1 MFFVIP
7 DLFTPYIEGRE
18 RAIDR
23 NWNDLNQYNTV
34 QKNQLGNLFDL
45 ATFSPRVNQEYEKL
59 TESAF
64 KNRQAAREDQLKQ
77 NLFPGLAAEA
87 TAQSEL
93 LRQNPFFRPYQ
104 DLFSLYLGNASAAAA
119 NARAERQANDPID
132 AYVRQIVLGALAGQ
146 NANAG
151 TEAQAQAQAQ
161 AQGTGTQ
168 GTNAMPPAP
177 SPADRNAPNAG
188 TPAPNTG
195 QPTTGQEPS
204 VTQQQQ
210 QQQ

>member
-18 RAIDR
+18 KAIDR

-45 ATFSPRVNQEYEKL
+45 ATFSPRVNQEYERL
-59 TESAF
+59 TESAL
-64 KNRQAAREDQLKQ
+64 KNRQAARTDQLNQ
-77 NLFPGLAAEA
+77 NMFPGLATEA
-87 TAQSEL
+87 AARGEL

-104 DLFSLYLGNASAAAA
+104 DLFSIYLNNASAAAA
-119 NARAERQANDPID
+119 NDRAAQQANDPIND
-132 AYVRQIVLGALAGQ
+132 YVRRLVLGALAGQ
-146 NANAG
+146 NTNAG
-151 TEAQAQAQAQ
+151 TEAQGTA
-161 AQGTGTQ
+161 AQGTG
-168 GTNAMPPAP
+168 NMPPAP
-177 SPADRNAPNAG
+177 TPADRNAPNAG
-188 TPAPNTG
+188 TGATTPAPNTG

-210 QQQ
+210 Q

>member
-64 KNRQAAREDQLKQ
+64 KNRQAARTDQLNQ
-77 NLFPGLAAEA
+77 NMFPGLAAEA
-87 TAQSEL
+87 LARGEL

-104 DLFSLYLGNASAAAA
+104 DLFSIYLNNASAAAA
-119 NARAERQANDPID
+119 NARAEREANDPIND
-132 AYVRQIVLGALAGQ
+132 YVRRLVLGALPGQ

-151 TEAQAQAQAQ
+151 TEAQAQGT
-161 AQGTGTQ
+161 GTGTQ

-210 QQQ
+210 QQQQQ